1 LVILASV
8 PLYRFTTAGAG
19 WGGSSRFSALFRHGY
34 LAGFTQSPL
43 RLAVYWVVAVPVAYV
58 VIAVF
63 YWMQARRRR
72 VSHVGRAY
80 VLTGFGVFVV
90 LCPLRLPIQGT
101 TLLIAIALPLFVLA
115 RTERSLALLAFAVP
129 FLAITVL
136 ANFRYGANALYR
148 FGLGHHGSAGS
159 YGPDVN
165 AAVVGAV
172 LLLAGV
178 SFGFYAAQG
187 RTHTP

>member
-1 LVILASV
+1 
-8 PLYRFTTAGAG
+8 
-19 WGGSSRFSALFRHGY
+19 
-34 LAGFTQSPL
+34 
-43 RLAVYWVVAVPVAYV
+43 
-58 VIAVF
+58 
-63 YWMQARRRR
+63 MQAHRRK
-72 VSHVGRAY
+72 VSHIGRAY
-80 VLTGFGVFVV
+80 VLTRLGVFVV
-90 LCPLRLPIQGT
+90 LCPLRLPIPGT

-115 RTERSLALLAFAVP
+115 RTERSFALLAFAVP

-165 AAVVGAV
+165 AAMVGAV
-172 LLLAGV
+172 LVLAGV
-178 SFGFYAAQG
+178 IFGFYATRG